1 MPELNPYESPQS
13 NLSPDE
19 AKSLDNAWGPAWL
32 GKALRVQFACVVV
45 TLIAAFV
52 NVTPELRAAWFSIVW
67 IAIGITGLLSLG
79 ILLAAIRYRI
89 GWLVMLELIVVGL
102 PLMMLIA

>member
-1 MPELNPYESPQS
+1 
-13 NLSPDE
+13 
-19 AKSLDNAWGPAWL
+19 L

-45 TLIAAFV
+45 TLFAAFV

>member
-1 MPELNPYESPQS
+1 MSELNPYEAPQS
-13 NLSPDE
+13 NLTPNNAE
-19 AKSLDNAWGPAWL
+19 SLDNPWGPAWL

-52 NVTPELRAAWFSIVW
+52 NVTPELRAAWFSIIW

-79 ILLAAIRYRI
+79 ILLAALRYRI
-89 GWLVMLELIVVGL
+89 GWLVMLELIVIGL